1 MVSRAS
7 KALHAEFNRKAK
19 SDGRRQ
25 GFPPPRGLYTI
36 IIRNEIRL
44 ASNRSIEG
52 PKYGGKQ
59 NSKSRKSRSINWKRC
74 NIKPSNAKGQA
85 LPRERSLTDPIE
97 SSFVQKRLKKRFRP
111 RKIDKCPVHEKWL
124 FTEMAKRPLCDLLPR
139 NSEIHNF
146 TSFKLTERLL
156 RFYGSK
162 PGSKV

>member
-7 KALHAEFNRKAK
+7 KALHAEINRKAK

-74 NIKPSNAKGQA
+74 NIKPSNANGQA
-85 LPRERSLTDPIE
+85 LPRERSWTDPIE

-111 RKIDKCPVHEKWL
+111 RKIGKCPVHEKWL
-124 FTEMAKRPLCDLLPR
+124 FTEMAKRPLCDWLPR

-146 TSFKLTERLL
+146 TSFK
-156 RFYGSK
+156 